1 MIENEYNYK
10 YVKINDDYSSEVIN
24 NKISIRTE
32 VKKEKIGVM
41 LVGIGGNNG
50 STFAASIL
58 ARQKNIEWEN
68 KNGKHK
74 VDFLGSIYEYGSI
87 NIGYKDNKPYSKLI
101 KNLINIH
108 SPNDIVFHGWD
119 ICDEDLYTAC
129 KKNKVLDIDLLNKI
143 QDDLKNIKP
152 MKSIC
157 YDGFIATN
165 QKERCNN
172 LKNFKKNKWAD
183 LLLIKSDIE
192 TFKLEN
198 SLDKIV
204 VVWTA
209 STERFHRGNWKT
221 SDELLS
227 SLKESDE
234 EVSPSLIFAYASI
247 LTDSIFL
254 NGSPQNTICPAILD
268 LANKRK
274 CFVGGED
281 FKTGQTKLKSVLVD
295 FLASSGIKPL
305 SIVSYNHLGNN
316 DGKNLNE
323 QPQFESKEMTKKNVI
338 DDIVE
343 ENSELF
349 NNKKP
354 DHCVIIKYVPAVGDS
369 KRAMDEYYSE
379 LCMDGRSTIAIHN
392 TCEDTLLAVPL
403 ILDIILFSEYF
414 SRIKFKLEDNTITTF
429 TSNLSLLSLFFKAPV
444 DDGYPVINAF
454 FKQRYALDNFIKA
467 SLGIPI
473 NDFLNLHNRIL

>member
-1 MIENEYNYK
+1 MIENPYNYSYIK
-10 YVKINDDYSSEVIN
+10 VDDKENFVIT
-24 NKISIRTE
+24 NKKVSIITHL
-32 VKKEKIGVM
+32 KKPRIGVM

-50 STFAASIL
+50 STFTASIL

-74 VDFLGSIYEYGSI
+74 VDFFGSIYEYGSI
-87 NIGYKDNKPYSKLI
+87 NIGYKDNKPYTKLI
-101 KNLINIH
+101 KNLININ
-108 SPNDIVFHGWD
+108 SPEEIIVSGWD
-119 ICDEDLYTAC
+119 ICNDDLYTAC
-129 KKNKVLDIDLLNKI
+129 KKNKVLDIDLLNKL
-143 QDDLKNIKP
+143 QKDLENIKP
-152 MKSIC
+152 LKSIC
-157 YDGFIATN
+157 YDSFIATN
-165 QKERCNN
+165 QKERSNN

-192 TFKLEN
+192 AFKIKN
-198 SLDKIV
+198 NLDKVI

-209 STERFHRGNWKT
+209 STERFHKGKWKT
-221 SDELLS
+221 CEELLS
-227 SLKESDE
+227 SIRESDP
-234 EVSPSLIFAYASI
+234 EVSPSLIFAYAS
-247 LTDSIFL
+247 LLSDCIFL

-268 LANKRK
+268 LANKKK

-323 QPQFESKEMTKKNVI
+323 QPQFESKELTKKNVI

-343 ENSELF
+343 ENPELF
-349 NNKKP
+349 NNGKP
-354 DHCVIIKYVPAVGDS
+354 DHCVVIKYIPAVGDS

-379 LCMDGRSTIAIHN
+379 LYLDGRSTIAIHN

-403 ILDIILFSEYF
+403 ILDIILFAEYF
-414 SRIKFKLEDNTITTF
+414 SRIDFKLEDKTIKPF
-429 TSNLSLLSLFFKAPV
+429 SSNLSLLSLFFKAPV
-444 DDGYPVINAF
+444 DDGYPIINAF
-454 FKQRYALDNFIKA
+454 FKQRYAIDNFIKA

-473 NDFLNLHNRIL
+473 NDFLNLHNRI